1 MTTSIERESY
11 ASVWE
16 AIGDTPGETSN
27 LQLRAQ
33 LMRQISELVKSQ
45 GWKQTEAAQH
55 CGVTQPRLNDLLR
68 GRISKFSLDA
78 LVNIATSL
86 GQRVRIEIEAA

>member
-1 MTTSIERESY
+1 MTTMIEQGSY

-16 AIGDTPGETSN
+16 AIGDTPAETAN
-27 LQLRAQ
+27 LQARAQ
-33 LMRQISELVKSQ
+33 LMHQIGELVKSK
-45 GWKQTEAAQH
+45 GWKQTEAARH

-78 LVNIATSL
+78 LVNVATSL
-86 GQRVRIEIEAA
+86 GQRVKIEIEAA